1 MPKIIQLSPHI
12 ANLIAAGEVVERPAS
27 VAKELLENAVDAG
40 ATKVTI
46 EIRNGGMTFLR
57 VTDNGCGM
65 TAEDARRAFLRH
77 ATSKLRTAEDLA
89 VIGTMGFR
97 GEALAA
103 IASVSRVDLMTK
115 PSEDLTGISLHLEG
129 GEITEETEAGC
140 PDGTTIIIRDLFYN
154 TPARMKFMKKD
165 SAEGAA
171 VSGIVQH
178 LALSHPE
185 ISFKLI
191 RDGVELLHTPGDG
204 DLQSAVYAAMGR
216 DFTMGLLPIS
226 GCSGDISVEGFVT
239 KPLHGHGTRG
249 RQLFFVNG
257 RFVKS
262 QLLSAALEEA
272 YRNRL
277 LKGKFPGCVL
287 HLTLPE
293 DRVDVNVHPAK
304 TVVKF
309 VSDKTAFD
317 AVYYTVMDALNRAEQ
332 PARQE
337 EKPFYR
343 TMTAQEFR
351 QQQKP
356 QPEKRPLGSYTARP
370 AAPAR
375 PVRPAEQPALAVR
388 DVAPEPGK
396 AFTAPTARPGVSYH
410 ITPPTPA
417 SAAEPQEPAPVREEP
432 PVQETV
438 SLPEQVTLEPPHEAP
453 WRIAGEVLRT
463 YIICEDEE
471 ENVWLID
478 KHAAHERV
486 RFDALKA
493 AAEPVM
499 TQTLLEPLAVE
510 LPPEDCAAV
519 LEQLPLLE
527 RYGFRCEDFGG
538 AVLVREVPGDI
549 DDPAGALEE
558 LAEDLRLNRAD
569 PDAARDSL
577 LSTMACKSA
586 IKAGMHTDPAEL
598 RRLVDR
604 VQSGEIQ
611 YCPHGRPVAVKLSKY
626 QVEKMFKRA

>member
-1 MPKIIQLSPHI
+1 MISSEDVRHVTFDKAFQGYRREDVDDYLKQ
-12 ANLIAAGEVVERPAS
+12 
-27 VAKELLENAVDAG
+27 VAQAMD
-40 ATKVTI
+40 
-46 EIRNGGMTFLR
+46 
-57 VTDNGCGM
+57 
-65 TAEDARRAFLRH
+65 
-77 ATSKLRTAEDLA
+77 DLA
-89 VIGTMGFR
+89 
-97 GEALAA
+97 AQN
-103 IASVSRVDLMTK
+103 D
-115 PSEDLTGISLHLEG
+115 
-129 GEITEETEAGC
+129 
-140 PDGTTIIIRDLFYN
+140 
-154 TPARMKFMKKD
+154 
-165 SAEGAA
+165 
-171 VSGIVQH
+171 
-178 LALSHPE
+178 
-185 ISFKLI
+185 
-191 RDGVELLHTPGDG
+191 
-204 DLQSAVYAAMGR
+204 DLQKK
-216 DFTMGLLPIS
+216 L
-226 GCSGDISVEGFVT
+226 
-239 KPLHGHGTRG
+239 
-249 RQLFFVNG
+249 
-257 RFVKS
+257 
-262 QLLSAALEEA
+262 
-272 YRNRL
+272 
-277 LKGKFPGCVL
+277 
-287 HLTLPE
+287 
-293 DRVDVNVHPAK
+293 
-304 TVVKF
+304 
-309 VSDKTAFD
+309 
-317 AVYYTVMDALNRAEQ
+317 VMLAQRI
-332 PARQE
+332 
-337 EKPFYR
+337 EKYR
-343 TMTAQEFR
+343 TMENSLSTSMINAQRMGDSIIRESK
-351 QQQKP
+351 QKAAEIIRSANIKAEDREQRARDDVELAKQEIVTLKGEADSFKRSLIEMYRKHINLINKLP
-356 QPEKRPLGSYTARP
+356 DYTRRPEDEPVPPPSPAP
-370 AAPAR
+370 EQAAAP
-375 PVRPAEQPALAVR
+375 
-388 DVAPEPGK
+388 
-396 AFTAPTARPGVSYH
+396 
-410 ITPPTPA
+410 
-417 SAAEPQEPAPVREEP
+417 AAEPQEPAPVREEP

-463 YIICEDEE
+463 YIICEDEG